1 LTSSNP
7 RVEQTEERQGNGALG
22 SLVSAVKVA
31 LLSSGFALF
40 GAYWIKYSSVLRQ
53 TCQVGEAVPPV
64 PAMATLLFL
73 VIAKLILDRLRLNR
87 WLSHKELLATY
98 VFVTIATVLPSIGAV
113 RFLFS
118 AITTPTY
125 LRHQKTMAEILPHL
139 PKWLALQ
146 NEEIVDAMYY
156 GWEGGRVPWDEWA
169 APLMFWTLFLGAF
182 LLTTGFIMGLLYR
195 RWAED
200 ERLRFPIA
208 TMALELAKTEQKGTG
223 TAILLRDPLFWVG
236 VGVVG
241 IYNMF
246 FMLPAIFPSL
256 GTPPEHQQIN
266 IAAYFT
272 TPPWSAGGQWYIRFN
287 PMIFGLGYL
296 VSTDVLLT
304 IWATVVILKL
314 EAVFMCSLGAP
325 EYPLFHI
332 KEQQGVGAFFALA
345 LVMLWAGRRRIW
357 EAAAGLV
364 PARSARSSSARPATG
379 SLLGA
384 IAGTALL
391 FWLLCRCGMPP
402 QLAALFLS
410 YLLVSS
416 LVQARIRAQSGV
428 PRIWMLPWA
437 AHVFPFVL
445 GGGILFAWGGT
456 RGVAVFA
463 LMAWML
469 NSYITAV
476 PSYQMDAL
484 FIAEKSGIKKGHMM
498 LVTAAAV
505 LAGLALTY
513 HTHLP
518 AFYEHGAANINLPK
532 AHYLGSVYEQAKE
545 QSDPNMFRA
554 FLISLGFITTCLLA
568 IMRSR
573 LFWLPLHP
581 VGFAAGCVGGAR
593 LFAPI
598 LVIWLIKVAVLKWAG
613 GGWYRRL
620 WPLFLGIVI
629 GHFFIAGVL
638 WGGLSMTGIE
648 MFERYKVGFW

>member
-1 LTSSNP
+1 MTSANP
-7 RVEQTEERQGNGALG
+7 LVEQIGDHEGGGALVHVA
-22 SLVSAVKVA
+22 SLVKVVVLSSAFA
-31 LLSSGFALF
+31 LL

-64 PAMATLLFL
+64 PAVATLLFL
-73 VIAKLILDRLRLNR
+73 VVAKLILDRLRLSK

-98 VFVTIATVLPSIGAV
+98 VFVIIATVLPSIGAA

-118 AITTPTY
+118 AVTMPTY
-125 LRHQKTMAEILPHL
+125 LRHQKNMMEILPYL
-139 PKWLALQ
+139 PKWLALN
-146 NEEIVDAMYY
+146 NEEAVDAMYH
-156 GWEGGRVPWDEWA
+156 GWEGGRVPWAEWA
-169 APLMFWTLFLGAF
+169 APLMFWTLFLGVF

-195 RWAED
+195 RWASD

-223 TAILLRDPLFWVG
+223 TAILLRDPVFWVG
-236 VGVVG
+236 VGLVG

-246 FMLPAIFPSL
+246 FMLPAIFPAL
-256 GTPPEHQQIN
+256 GMPPEHQQIS
-266 IAAYFT
+266 ISAYFT

-304 IWATVVILKL
+304 IWLTVVALKL

-325 EYPLFHI
+325 EYPLFHT
-332 KEQQGVGAFFALA
+332 KAQQGIGAFFALA
-345 LVMLWAGRRRIW
+345 LVMLWAARRHIW
-357 EAAAGLV
+357 QAAVGLV
-364 PARSARSSSARPATG
+364 PGRRARSDADKPARW

-384 IAGTALL
+384 VTGTLLL
-391 FWLLCRCGMPP
+391 FWLLWKCGMPP
-402 QLAALFLS
+402 QLAGLFLA

-428 PRIWMLPWA
+428 PRIWMMPWG
-437 AHVFPFVL
+437 AHAFPFVL

-463 LMAWML
+463 LMSLML
-469 NSYITAV
+469 SSYITAV

-484 FIAEKSGIKKGHMM
+484 FIAERSGIKKGHMM
-498 LVTAAAV
+498 LLTFAAV

-518 AFYEHGAANINLPK
+518 AFYEHGAVNINLPQ
-532 AHYLGSVYEQAKE
+532 AQYIGSVYELAKE
-545 QSDPNMFRA
+545 QPDPNTFRA
-554 FLISLGFITTCLLA
+554 FLISLGFITTCALA
-568 IMRSR
+568 ALRSR
-573 LFWLPLHP
+573 FFWLPLHP
-581 VGFAAGCVGGAR
+581 VGFAAGCVAGAR

-598 LVIWLIKVAVLKWAG
+598 LAIWLIKTAILKYAG

-629 GHFFIAGVL
+629 GHFFIAGVV

-648 MFERYKVGFW
+648 TFERYKVGFW